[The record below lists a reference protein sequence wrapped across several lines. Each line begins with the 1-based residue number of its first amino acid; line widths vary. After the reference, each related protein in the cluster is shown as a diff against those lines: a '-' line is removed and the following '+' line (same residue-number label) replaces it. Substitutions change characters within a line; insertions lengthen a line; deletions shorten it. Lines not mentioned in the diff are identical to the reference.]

1 MACPHRKEDAE
12 IIAEI
17 ERRKAA
23 KSTKEVFKE
32 QKPLLNFVWEGSLY
46 NLQLMGVDENKIV
59 SIRRVGGIMWEAL
72 VKE

>member
-1 MACPHRKEDAE
+1 MACPNKKEDE
-12 IIAEI
+12 KIIAEYN
-17 ERRKAA
+17 RRKALKTA
-23 KSTKEVFKE
+23 NEVPQE
-32 QKPLLNFVWEGSLY
+32 QRPLLNFVWEGSLY